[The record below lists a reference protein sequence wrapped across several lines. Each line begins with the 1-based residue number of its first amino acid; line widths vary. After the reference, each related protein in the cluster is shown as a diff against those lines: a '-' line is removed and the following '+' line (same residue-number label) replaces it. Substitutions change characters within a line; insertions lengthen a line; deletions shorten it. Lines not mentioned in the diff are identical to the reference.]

1 MKRIL
6 GRGASAATGGLL
18 AAAVCAAAAMTGPA
32 VAGAATNTGMSS
44 IPAPGGTLEV
54 HATADCVQA
63 QGRCFF
69 NTQLN
74 LQTPEGPIGFPG
86 EFWARQTITVR
97 STDRSVFQEVSYSA
111 PSGAPPETKG
121 ANINNVLSRS
131 FKAVSGNEISVTYF
145 GGGPLERFRTD
156 GVAVQTDWATG
167 KPTSEAGFILCSNVQ
182 VVYSGVNFTTPA
194 ACAQTTFS

>member
-6 GRGASAATGGLL
+6 GRGANAAPAGLL
-18 AAAVCAAAAMTGPA
+18 AAAVCVASMTGPA
-32 VAGAATNTGMSS
+32 VAAAASNTAMSS

-54 HATADCVQA
+54 HATADCPQT
-63 QGRCFF
+63 QGRCVFS
-69 NTQLN
+69 TQLN
-74 LQTPEGPIGFPG
+74 LLTPQGPIGFPQ

-97 STDRSVFQEVSYSA
+97 STDRDVWQEVSYSA

-121 ANINNVLSRS
+121 ANIDNVLSRS

-156 GVAVQTDWATG
+156 GTAVQIDWATG
-167 KPTSEAGFILCSNVQ
+167 RPTSKAGFIACSNVQ
-182 VVYSGVNFTTPA
+182 VVYSGVNFTTPP
-194 ACAQTTFS
+194 ACAQTTFG